1 MKRFN
6 FILLNVF
13 FILAGIY
20 VHAQTIDELK
30 QKKEKTRKEIEY
42 TNWLLN
48 KTGQSSKASLRQLNL
63 LNEQISLRNKLISE
77 HNQQLSILQQSINDN
92 EQVIQMLSADL
103 NEIRHEY
110 ARLVQQANRQ
120 RGDYNQLIF
129 ILSSQSFNQAY
140 KRLLYVRQMA
150 RHRQK
155 QLEQIEAI
163 RAIIQNKVDELTSRQ
178 KEKEQVIEQQMQEFS
193 NLQNEKNN
201 QSATYNKLQK
211 KQRDLK
217 QHLRLQQRIEKR
229 LEAEIERIIAEEAR
243 KAREIARTPEFNELS
258 DNFSKNKGKLPWPT
272 RYGVITDKF
281 GEHAH
286 PAMRNII
293 INNNGIDI
301 TTRPGEKARAI
312 FTGIVSRIFAIPGGN
327 TAVIIRHGEF
337 ISVYSNLNEIYVS
350 QGQTVNRGDNIGA
363 IYVDKSD
370 DDNTILKFQIWKE
383 NVKLNPEEWIAR

>member
-92 EQVIQMLSADL
+92 EQVIKMLSADL

>member
-1 MKRFN
+1 MKQFN
-6 FILLNVF
+6 YILLNVF
-13 FILAGIY
+13 FILLGLC
-20 VHAQTIDELK
+20 VNAQTIDELK

-92 EQVIQMLSADL
+92 EQVIQMLSTDL
-103 NEIRHEY
+103 KEIRYEY
-110 ARLVQQANRQ
+110 AHLIQQANRQ

-150 RHRQK
+150 RYRQK

-163 RAIIQNKVDELTSRQ
+163 RAIIQNKVDELTIRQ
-178 KEKEQVIEQQMQEFS
+178 NEKEQVIEQQMQEFS

-293 INNNGIDI
+293 INNNGVDI
-301 TTRPGEKARAI
+301 TTRPGENARAI

-337 ISVYSNLNEIYVS
+337 ITVYSNLHEIFVK
-350 QGQTVNRGDNIGA
+350 QGQTVNRGDDIGA

-383 NVKLNPEEWIAR
+383 NLKLNPEEWIAR

>member
-1 MKRFN
+1 
-6 FILLNVF
+6 
-13 FILAGIY
+13 
-20 VHAQTIDELK
+20 
-30 QKKEKTRKEIEY
+30 
-42 TNWLLN
+42 
-48 KTGQSSKASLRQLNL
+48 
-63 LNEQISLRNKLISE
+63 
-77 HNQQLSILQQSINDN
+77 
-92 EQVIQMLSADL
+92 
-103 NEIRHEY
+103 
-110 ARLVQQANRQ
+110 
-120 RGDYNQLIF
+120 
-129 ILSSQSFNQAY
+129 
-140 KRLLYVRQMA
+140 
-150 RHRQK
+150 
-155 QLEQIEAI
+155 
-163 RAIIQNKVDELTSRQ
+163 
-178 KEKEQVIEQQMQEFS
+178 MQEFS

>member
-77 HNQQLSILQQSINDN
+77 HNQQLSILQQSINYN